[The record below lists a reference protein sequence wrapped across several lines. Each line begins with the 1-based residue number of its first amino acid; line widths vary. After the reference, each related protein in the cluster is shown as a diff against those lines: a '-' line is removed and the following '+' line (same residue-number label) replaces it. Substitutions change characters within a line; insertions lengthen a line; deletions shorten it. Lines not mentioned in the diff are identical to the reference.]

1 MAPNLAA
8 DVDGAPRTSRRLAL
22 ILSNG
27 AYTYKKPLSRPA
39 GTAAELSRKL
49 VAMGF
54 EVVSGIDQDLA
65 AMRATTFRW
74 LRLVEAAA
82 EAEATGTVVSNVAK
96 ASASASLM
104 LFFVFCGHGGAGRF
118 FPVDCPAKGAAPEET
133 YCFFEDFLFRL
144 YDALSC
150 NVLLRQGP
158 ARERSGEPPWEWRRG
173 LSIQIVA
180 VIESCRRLS
189 AVEQKAYE
197 QQRARIASGRR
208 HLLPCVANTR
218 ADLAHMGGA
227 EWDAARLS
235 FLARLGPESP
245 QLQLALSSESTT
257 PSYDVVFLRSITE
270 QIDRPVRLSGI
281 LERASLDTLRRTG
294 YKQKP
299 VLLSLSDRTSSLQ
312 DVILAPAPTGPADGA
327 DPALQRRRRSS
338 SASGLKADSCF
349 ATSRTSSGNA
359 SIHAR
364 QASSPPGRLAVAGV
378 MTSALMPCS
387 IEPEGS
393 HRSHKLT
400 PGRPARLFASLPSL
414 A

>member
-1 MAPNLAA
+1 
-8 DVDGAPRTSRRLAL
+8 
-22 ILSNG
+22 
-27 AYTYKKPLSRPA
+27 
-39 GTAAELSRKL
+39 
-49 VAMGF
+49 
-54 EVVSGIDQDLA
+54 
-65 AMRATTFRW
+65 
-74 LRLVEAAA
+74 
-82 EAEATGTVVSNVAK
+82 
-96 ASASASLM
+96 
-104 LFFVFCGHGGAGRF
+104 
-118 FPVDCPAKGAAPEET
+118 
-133 YCFFEDFLFRL
+133 
-144 YDALSC
+144 
-150 NVLLRQGP
+150 
-158 ARERSGEPPWEWRRG
+158 

-327 DPALQRRRRSS
+327 APALQRRRRSS

-378 MTSALMPCS
+378 MTSALTPCS

-393 HRSHKLT
+393 HRLHKLT